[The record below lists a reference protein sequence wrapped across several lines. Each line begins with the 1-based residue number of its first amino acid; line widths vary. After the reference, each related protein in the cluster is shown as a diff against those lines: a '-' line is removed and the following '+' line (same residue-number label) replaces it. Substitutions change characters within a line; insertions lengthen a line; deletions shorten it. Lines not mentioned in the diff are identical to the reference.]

1 MSGNWQD
8 TANRYADLLDEHEQR
23 MQTQFGHI
31 PIPGDAI
38 DTPSA
43 WLAWDDG
50 LYGRGY
56 TCYRRTAAG
65 YEVAIDAWQFS
76 TDRPI
81 EREIVF
87 TDTNRGSD
95 LTAEGARAVGRLL
108 LEAADVLDR
117 LSATEATVT
126 R

>member
-31 PIPGDAI
+31 PVPADAI

-81 EREIVF
+81 ERQIVL
-87 TDTNRGSD
+87 TDNSRGAD
-95 LTAEGARAVGRLL
+95 MTADQTPA
-108 LEAADVLDR
+108 
-117 LSATEATVT
+117 
-126 R
+126 